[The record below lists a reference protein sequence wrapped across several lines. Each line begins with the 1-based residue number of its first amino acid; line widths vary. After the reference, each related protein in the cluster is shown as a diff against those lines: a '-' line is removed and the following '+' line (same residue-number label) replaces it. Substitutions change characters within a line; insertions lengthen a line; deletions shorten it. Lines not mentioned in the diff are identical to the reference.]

1 MMDGSTLL
9 IKAGKFS
16 SPRQMV
22 AGRDSI
28 MRIRMAL
35 TLKIIVFILA
45 P

>member
-1 MMDGSTLL
+1 
-9 IKAGKFS
+9 
-16 SPRQMV
+16 MV

-35 TLKIIVFILA
+35 TLKIIVFILV